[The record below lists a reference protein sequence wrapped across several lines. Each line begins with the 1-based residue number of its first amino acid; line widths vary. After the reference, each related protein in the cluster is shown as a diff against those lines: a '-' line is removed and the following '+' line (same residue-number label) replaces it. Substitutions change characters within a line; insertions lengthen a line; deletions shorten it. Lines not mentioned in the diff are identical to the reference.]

1 MFFSNNTSNSKNLFH
16 VLKRSQKSLKK
27 SLGIL
32 SESDC
37 KDKRSYLNFQIF
49 QRKIREPHFKNLPA
63 KPCCFRLAGANVG
76 TFSDSPN
83 FRELFLRF
91 SCIFS
96 ALTLHAP
103 AHDPKKRNDYQP
115 KSTEPLHT
123 VQNLPPDSKQG
134 PLFTENSENAFLSRP
149 ENGLDRRAESTKSD
163 EKISG
168 IAPFYMKDRSTLFG
182 NRNKKPTRE
191 PRIGQSAKDRA
202 PPEIRSDRAGPR
214 RRVLFRIGK
223 PEYHEE
229 VADEEAP
236 DTEAIKRHGTDRFS
250 DPYRE
255 NNPPRDQ

>member
-1 MFFSNNTSNSKNLFH
+1 M
-16 VLKRSQKSLKK
+16 
-27 SLGIL
+27 
-32 SESDC
+32 
-37 KDKRSYLNFQIF
+37 
-49 QRKIREPHFKNLPA
+49 PA

-83 FRELFLRF
+83 FRKLFLRF

-123 VQNLPPDSKQG
+123 AQNLPPDSKQG

-168 IAPFYMKDRSTLFG
+168 IAPFYIKDALRYSGIETKKHRRTANRTKRKRSG
-182 NRNKKPTRE
+182 PTRDTKRSYRPE
-191 PRIGQSAKDRA
+191 ETSLLESASRNTT
-202 PPEIRSDRAGPR
+202 E
-214 RRVLFRIGK
+214 K
-223 PEYHEE
+223 PQ
-229 VADEEAP
+229 
-236 DTEAIKRHGTDRFS
+236 TDKTT
-250 DPYRE
+250 
-255 NNPPRDQ
+255 

>member
-1 MFFSNNTSNSKNLFH
+1 M
-16 VLKRSQKSLKK
+16 
-27 SLGIL
+27 
-32 SESDC
+32 
-37 KDKRSYLNFQIF
+37 
-49 QRKIREPHFKNLPA
+49 
-63 KPCCFRLAGANVG
+63 
-76 TFSDSPN
+76 
-83 FRELFLRF
+83 RF

-214 RRVLFRIGK
+214 RRLFSNRQAGI
-223 PEYHEE
+223 
-229 VADEEAP
+229 
-236 DTEAIKRHGTDRFS
+236 
-250 DPYRE
+250 
-255 NNPPRDQ
+255 PRRSRRQTR